1 MTQTISTVDDLRAV
15 MDGNITVPGDP
26 GYDDARRVW
35 NANIDGRPAVI
46 ARCASTADVV
56 AAVELARDGGLD
68 VAIRC
73 GAHSTS
79 GLSTTDGGLVIDL
92 SAMNDVSVDPEA
104 RRVRVG
110 GGALLGDVD
119 AATLAHGLATP
130 FGLISHT
137 GVGGLTLGGGMG
149 WLTRKFGLSVDN
161 LVGAEVVTADGRVL
175 RASADSHPDLLWAL
189 RGGGG
194 NFGVVTEFEF
204 RLHEVDPMV
213 DFGLFF
219 WPLDQGAEALRLM
232 REVVATLDPDL
243 NVVVGALN
251 APPEPFVPPEHHFAP
266 GYVLLLTGFDGTPA
280 HAEAVTR
287 IRRTLPPL
295 FDMVTPMPYVAL
307 QQMLDEGNAWG
318 FHAYVTATYVEGL
331 SDEVIDVLTAHVA
344 RRKSPMSAV
353 LMYRLDGAFSE
364 TAEEATGFGGGRSPR
379 FCAFLI
385 GFAPDPDLLAADR
398 GWVRDLRDA
407 LRPLTVD
414 DGYVNDLIDFGDDRV
429 RAAYGTAKYDRLA
442 RVKAEYDPGNLFH
455 LNANIKPAQPATARS

>member
-1 MTQTISTVDDLRAV
+1 MTQSIANIDELRAA
-15 MDGNITVPGDP
+15 MDGEVTVPSDP
-26 GYDDARRVW
+26 GYDEARRVW
-35 NANIDGRPAVI
+35 NADIDRRPAVI
-46 ARCASTADVV
+46 ARCASSADVV
-56 AAVELARDGGLD
+56 TAVGLARDSGLD
-68 VAIRC
+68 VAIRS

-79 GLSTTDGGLVIDL
+79 GLSTTDGGVVIDL
-92 SAMNDVSVDPEA
+92 SALKDVAVDPQA

-161 LVGAEVVTADGRVL
+161 LVSAEVVTADGRVL
-175 RASADSHPDLLWAL
+175 RASPDSHPDLFWAL

-204 RLHEVDPMV
+204 RLHVLNPMV
-213 DFGLFF
+213 DLGLFF
-219 WPLDQGAEALRLM
+219 WSLDQGAEALRLM
-232 REVVATLDPDL
+232 REVVATLGPDL

-251 APPEPFVPPEHHFAP
+251 APPAPFVPPEHHLAP

-280 HAEAVTR
+280 HAEAVAR
-287 IRRTLPPL
+287 IRETLPPL

-331 SDEVIDVLTAHVA
+331 SDEVIDVLTEHAA
-344 RRKSPMSAV
+344 RKSSPMSAV
-353 LMYRLDGAFSE
+353 LMYRLDGAFSKMAE
-364 TAEEATGFGGGRSPR
+364 GDTAFGGGRSPR
-379 FCAFLI
+379 FCVFLI

-398 GWVRDLRDA
+398 KGVRDLRDA
-407 LRPLTVD
+407 LRPLAVD
-414 DGYVNDLIDFGDDRV
+414 DGYINDLVEFEDDRV
-429 RAAYGTAKYDRLA
+429 RAAYGSDKYNRLA

-455 LNANIKPAQPATARS
+455 LNANIKPA

>member
-1 MTQTISTVDDLRAV
+1 MTQTIANIDELRAA
-15 MDGNITVPGDP
+15 MDGEVTVPSDP
-26 GYDDARRVW
+26 GYDEARRVW
-35 NANIDGRPAVI
+35 NADIDRRPAVI
-46 ARCASTADVV
+46 ARCASSADVV
-56 AAVELARDGGLD
+56 AAVGLARDSGLD
-68 VAIRC
+68 VAIRS

-79 GLSTTDGGLVIDL
+79 GLSTTDGGVVIDL
-92 SAMNDVSVDPEA
+92 SALKDVAVDPQA

-161 LVGAEVVTADGRVL
+161 LVSAEVVTADGRVL
-175 RASADSHPDLLWAL
+175 RASPDSHPDLFWAL

-204 RLHEVDPMV
+204 RLHELNPMV
-213 DFGLFF
+213 DLGLFF
-219 WPLDQGAEALRLM
+219 WSLDQGAEALRLM
-232 REVVATLDPDL
+232 REVVATLGPDL

-251 APPEPFVPPEHHFAP
+251 APPAPFVPPEHHLAP

-280 HAEAVTR
+280 HAEAVAR
-287 IRRTLPPL
+287 IRETLPPL

-331 SDEVIDVLTAHVA
+331 SDEVIDVLTEHAA
-344 RRKSPMSAV
+344 RKSSPMSAV
-353 LMYRLDGAFSE
+353 LMYRLDGAFSKMAE
-364 TAEEATGFGGGRSPR
+364 GDTAFGGGRSPR
-379 FCAFLI
+379 FCVFLI

-398 GWVRDLRDA
+398 KWVRDLRDA
-407 LRPLTVD
+407 LRPLAVD
-414 DGYVNDLIDFGDDRV
+414 DGYINDLVEFEDDRV
-429 RAAYGTAKYDRLA
+429 RSAYGSEKYTRLA

-455 LNANIKPAQPATARS
+455 RNANIKPA

>member
-1 MTQTISTVDDLRAV
+1 MTQTIANIEELRAA
-15 MDGNITVPGDP
+15 MDGEVTVPSDP
-26 GYDDARRVW
+26 GYDEARRVW
-35 NANIDGRPAVI
+35 NADIDRRPAVI
-46 ARCASTADVV
+46 ARCASSADVV
-56 AAVELARDGGLD
+56 TAVGLARDSGLD
-68 VAIRC
+68 VAIRS

-79 GLSTTDGGLVIDL
+79 GLSTTDGGVVIDL
-92 SAMNDVSVDPEA
+92 SALKDVAVDPQA

-161 LVGAEVVTADGRVL
+161 LVSAEVVTADGRVL
-175 RASADSHPDLLWAL
+175 RASPDSHPDLFWAL

-194 NFGVVTEFEF
+194 NFGVVTAFEF
-204 RLHEVDPMV
+204 RLHVLNPMV
-213 DFGLFF
+213 DLGLFF
-219 WPLDQGAEALRLM
+219 WSLDQGAEALRLM
-232 REVVATLDPDL
+232 REVVATLAPDL

-251 APPEPFVPPEHHFAP
+251 APPAPFVPPEHHLAP

-280 HAEAVTR
+280 HAEAVAR
-287 IRRTLPPL
+287 IRETLPPL

-331 SDEVIDVLTAHVA
+331 SDEVIDVLTEHAA
-344 RRKSPMSAV
+344 RKSSPMSAV
-353 LMYRLDGAFSE
+353 LMYRLDGAFSKMAE
-364 TAEEATGFGGGRSPR
+364 GDTAFGGGRSPR
-379 FCAFLI
+379 FCVFLI

-398 GWVRDLRDA
+398 KWVRDLRDA
-407 LRPLTVD
+407 LRPLAVD
-414 DGYVNDLIDFGDDRV
+414 DGYVNDLVEFEDDRV
-429 RAAYGTAKYDRLA
+429 RSAYGSEKYTRLA

-455 LNANIKPAQPATARS
+455 LNANIKPA